1 MVGAAPYDRNARA
14 ATATL
19 FAINGAL
26 FANLLPRYP
35 EIKADLAMS
44 NTVLGL
50 TVAAFPAGALLC
62 GPVAGV
68 LIRRFGSAR
77 VAVYTGVLLGVF
89 LLAAALA
96 PVPALLAA
104 ALLAAG
110 GADAITDVA
119 QNAQG
124 LAVQRRYGR
133 SIINSLHATW
143 SVGAVTGGLMGALAV
158 AAGIPRGAQLGIAA
172 AAFGALCLLML
183 PLLLPAEQD
192 GTERVV
198 TGEAGGAAG
207 SGTRLRASRLLLVV
221 LAVIA
226 VAGAAV
232 EDIGSSWA
240 AVYLHDVLVVP
251 EATAAFGYI
260 ALVGGQF
267 VGRVLGD
274 RMVDRFGEAN
284 VVRAGG
290 LLAAAGMGAALAF
303 PGVPGTIAGFGAA
316 GFGVAAVIP
325 AAFHRADELSGLR
338 AGTGLTVVSWTM
350 RLGFMCGPPAV
361 GMIADAV
368 GLRFG
373 LLVVP
378 IAGLAIAL
386 CAPVLAP
393 RRRLKSA
400 PTMEPPQ

>member
-192 GTERVV
+192 DTERVV

-240 AVYLHDVLVVP
+240 AVYLHDVLAVP